1 MKKPVSFEKISSENR
16 KRFMKA
22 LPFIAGSRK
31 PRAKPRSAEE
41 SAGIAIATAEAVR
54 NAYKT
59 GRIARKSPKGFV
71 LK

>member
-1 MKKPVSFEKISSENR
+1 
-16 KRFMKA
+16 MKA

-41 SAGIAIATAEAVR
+41 SIGIAIATAEAVR